1 MATLRVRASQKNRRH
16 SRYFTQRKLNTRNWR
31 QKSWKAKQQTVRQ
44 SGLGHR
50 WQELLPVLGWG
61 DRWGRWR
68 YRLGVAESW
77 QEPPQ
82 GWNRGGTGWF
92 YRS

>member
-44 SGLGHR
+44 SGLGDGR
-50 WQELLPVLGWG
+50 SCCPSWDGETDGGGG
-61 DRWGRWR
+61 DT
-68 YRLGVAESW
+68 A
-77 QEPPQ
+77 
-82 GWNRGGTGWF
+82 
-92 YRS
+92 